1 MTTNLEASWYYVVG
15 VHFPRR
21 MSDAYAFEE
30 LAASTTS
37 ESFTVPSLGLVPLG
51 ECRLASDYRT
61 TPGYP

>member
-1 MTTNLEASWYYVVG
+1 VTTNLGASWYYVVG

-37 ESFTVPSLGLVPLG
+37 ESFTVPSLGKMSRRNKSG
-51 ECRLASDYRT
+51 S
-61 TPGYP
+61 